1 MKKTTK
7 QEQMWFLE
15 TSVHINRFF
24 GHPLLKKEIK
34 TTVATQPCYT
44 SRFVFYEFKR
54 RVIVT
59 LINLYYL
66 IQEEESPAD
75 ALSYLTQTSFSI
87 RELKI
92 VLGAVSSLL
101 SQDDLKNDKQ
111 KSLAAVE
118 TLIIASLQNFQDSIE
133 GFVED
138 QAKCPLAKATID
150 PTDRDFGEFPEQ
162 IKCKADCTIA
172 QFWSKNRRFLK
183 LLTQE
188 ELPELHRKNKGFSS
202 MLPLLR
208 KTLDDYK
215 IAKGI
220 RNCEKLADAII
231 AIEMPKKHTMLT
243 FDRSFESLCPLMG
256 KMVKRV
262 PPLSILKQQLSDDQR
277 S

>member
-15 TSVHINRFF
+15 TSVHINRLF
-24 GHPLLKKEIK
+24 GNPLLKKEIK
-34 TTVATQPCYT
+34 ATVKTQPCYT

-54 RVIVT
+54 HVIVK

-66 IQEEESPAD
+66 IQEEGSLAD
-75 ALSYLTQTSFSI
+75 ALSYLAQTSFKI
-87 RELKI
+87 REVKTILS
-92 VLGAVSSLL
+92 AVSILL

-118 TLIIASLQNFQDSIE
+118 MLILASLQNFQDSIM

-150 PTDRDFGEFPEQ
+150 PTDRDFGAFPEQ
-162 IKCKADCTIA
+162 IKCKADCTIS

-188 ELPELHRKNKGFSS
+188 ELTELHRENKGFSS

-208 KTLDDYK
+208 KTLDNCTV
-215 IAKGI
+215 AKGI
-220 RNCEKLADAII
+220 QNCMKLADAII

-243 FDRSFESLCPLMG
+243 FDKSFESLCPLIG
-256 KMVKRV
+256 KTAKRV
-262 PPLSILKQQLSDDQR
+262 LPLSILKQQLSDDQH